1 MAGPPGNPKGH
12 AATAPP
18 RSTCF
23 DKVCLRNEELS
34 GSPRQ
39 FSIALIGVLCPMA
52 GRLQQAAEELSFRF
66 FTPEEADRI
75 LVEGARRGR
84 AGSHAA
90 IERILKHELQ
100 LGRPDL
106 WQRIRQLKNES
117 LRTNRRRPIWSPEDE
132 KILRNGYQNGWC
144 GKREAVREL
153 LKRHLDW
160 RPHTIWKRAAKLGL
174 VQKATTRRCER
185 SGAAWSEEDYR
196 VLLDL
201 AGYKSAKVIS
211 KLLHRSEAAVRTR
224 LTLLGKSS
232 RTHLEGFSRFALAR
246 ELHLSV
252 NAIQRLIVEGLLE
265 VRDPRITRNSL
276 DRLRHSGRL
285 EAIQQNGSRDAPCV
299 HRESNSELGSPAP
312 TSSAG
317 AKSAALSISSVRR
330 SRAKRVWAEVAESLQ
345 VPREDV
351 EKLIAQG
358 ILKLYDSRIT
368 EKSFQNFCRRHGS
381 LINSDFLSRETRDWL
396 QSTMD
401 FVPHAGEPTGLYLT
415 PLRKHARVV
424 RQCKECGRSIR
435 GNVFFRH
442 IKKCGRMKP
451 ESEARS

>member
-1 MAGPPGNPKGH
+1 MVDRWEHTTG
-12 AATAPP
+12 
-18 RSTCF
+18 
-23 DKVCLRNEELS
+23 DY
-34 GSPRQ
+34 
-39 FSIALIGVLCPMA
+39 
-52 GRLQQAAEELSFRF
+52 SFRF
-66 FTPEEADRI
+66 FSPEQVDQI
-75 LVEGARRGR
+75 LRDSFRHGR
-84 AGSHAA
+84 EGSHAA
-90 IERILKHELQ
+90 IERILKHEPGLE
-100 LGRPDL
+100 RAFL
-106 WQRIRQLKNES
+106 WQRIRRLKS
-117 LRTNRRRPIWSPEDE
+117 PPQPKKGRCSVWSPEDE
-132 KILRNGYQNGWC
+132 EILRDGYGNGWQ
-144 GKREAVREL
+144 GGREAVREL
-153 LKRHLDW
+153 LKRHPDW
-160 RPHTIWKRAAKLGL
+160 RPHTIWRRAAKLGL
-174 VQKATTRRCER
+174 VQKATTRCCER

-201 AGYKSAKVIS
+201 AGYKSARVIS

-232 RTHLEGFSRFALAR
+232 RTHLEGFSRFALSR

-265 VRDPRITRNSL
+265 VRDPRIRRDSL
-276 DRLRHSGRL
+276 NRLLHSGRL
-285 EAIQQNGSRDAPCV
+285 EAIQQNGSQDTPCV

-330 SRAKRVWAEVAESLQ
+330 SRAKRVWAEVAQSLK
-345 VPREDV
+345 VPREDL

-358 ILKLYDSRIT
+358 VLKLYDSRIT
-368 EKSFQNFCRRHGS
+368 EKSLQHLCRRHGS

-401 FVPHAGEPTGLYLT
+401 FVPHAGEPIALCLT

-424 RQCKECGRSIR
+424 RQCKKCGRSIR

-442 IKKCGRMKP
+442 AKKCKRVDL
-451 ESEARS
+451 EAHERHNSGATEPN